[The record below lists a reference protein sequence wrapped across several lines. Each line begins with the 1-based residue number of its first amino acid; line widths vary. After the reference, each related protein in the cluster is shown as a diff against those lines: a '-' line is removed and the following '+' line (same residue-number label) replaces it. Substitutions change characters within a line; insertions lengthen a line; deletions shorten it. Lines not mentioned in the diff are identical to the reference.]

1 MDSWTN
7 AFANSEDAIN
17 TFREQVLTFVAFR
30 STRYSSLTGSMR
42 CSIRLATGDSN
53 ARSRIFSDRRIGA
66 KITIGFGFGFGCV
79 LAIVAVIS
87 LISYFEFGRVQFDF
101 TDYARKLTNGE
112 TVTDIDREF
121 VAYRRYIGE
130 VSNNMR
136 ENFAA
141 TATTRGS

>member
-1 MDSWTN
+1 MGSWTN

-66 KITIGFGFGFGCV
+66 KITIGFGFGFGFGCV

-87 LISYFEFGRVQFDF
+87 LISYFEFGRVQFDV
-101 TDYARKLTNGE
+101 TDYARTRSVSFRE
-112 TVTDIDREF
+112 SDDRRPCSRGTT
-121 VAYRRYIGE
+121 A
-130 VSNNMR
+130 VS
-136 ENFAA
+136 
-141 TATTRGS
+141 